1 MCPKD
6 FLLYL
11 DNRTGSVFGMH
22 PMEPVHIR
30 CPYCGERLEIII
42 DSSVRRQEYIED
54 CQVCCKPISLRIGVS
69 DEGQPN
75 IEVRSE
81 DE

>member
-1 MCPKD
+1 
-6 FLLYL
+6 
-11 DNRTGSVFGMH
+11 MH
-22 PMEPVHIR
+22 PMEPAHIS
-30 CPYCGERLEIII
+30 CPYCGESLEILI
-42 DSSVRRQEYIED
+42 DISVRRQEYIED
-54 CQVCCKPISLRIGVS
+54 CQVCCKPISLSICVN

>member
-1 MCPKD
+1 MD
-6 FLLYL
+6 
-11 DNRTGSVFGMH
+11 
-22 PMEPVHIR
+22 PMDPAHIS
-30 CPYCGERLEIII
+30 CPYCGEPLEIII

-54 CQVCCKPISLRIGVS
+54 CQVCCKPISLRVDIS
-69 DEGQPN
+69 DEGQPI

>member
-1 MCPKD
+1 
-6 FLLYL
+6 
-11 DNRTGSVFGMH
+11 
-22 PMEPVHIR
+22 MERAHIS
-30 CPYCGERLEIII
+30 CHYCGESLEIII
-42 DSSVRRQEYIED
+42 DISVRLQEYIED
-54 CQVCCKPISLRIGVS
+54 CQVCCKPISLSICVN